1 MCSQAVV
8 ATKAGIRVPFL
19 DLKKQ
24 YAELQA
30 ELAPAIL
37 RSLDLAAY
45 IDGPSVRQF
54 EAEFAQY
61 CGTTDCVALDSGTAA
76 LHLTFLA
83 LNIAAGDEVI
93 VPTNTFIA
101 SAAAVVMAGAK
112 VVPVDSDSKTWLLDL
127 EQVEAKITRRTKA
140 VLAVHLYGQ
149 PVRMDALREICNR
162 KGVLLIEDAAQ
173 AHGARFKGQRVG
185 GLGEVGCFSF
195 YPGKNLGAYGD
206 GGAITT
212 NNSELAERVRRLAN
226 HGRTNKYEHGEVGW
240 NFRMDEIQGVVL
252 RHKLKKLDGWNQ
264 RRRELARLY
273 RSQLSDLPVRMY
285 EVPAECDPTYHL
297 FVIGVKDPRGLAK
310 HLAEQG
316 IETGFHYPIP
326 VHLQPAF
333 QFLGFKS
340 GDFPVA
346 EGLCQHAI
354 SLPLFPEMTIEQ
366 LSLVCESVK
375 THFSYGTK
383 ELYIS
388 AT

>member
-1 MCSQAVV
+1 MSSNVAV
-8 ATKAGIRVPFL
+8 ATRTGIRVPFL
-19 DLKKQ
+19 DLKRQ
-24 YAELQA
+24 YADLKA

-37 RSLDLAAY
+37 RSLDDAAY
-45 IDGPSVRQF
+45 IDGPLVKQF
-54 EAEFAQY
+54 EADFARY

-83 LNIAAGDEVI
+83 LNIGPGDEVI
-93 VPTNTFIA
+93 VPANTFIA
-101 SAAAVVMAGAK
+101 SAAAVAMAGAT
-112 VVPVDSDSKTWLLDL
+112 VVPIDSDSGTWLMDL
-127 EQVEAKITRRTKA
+127 SQVESKITGRTKA

-149 PVRMDALREICNR
+149 PVRMDTLLEICER
-162 KGVLLIEDAAQ
+162 KGVHLIEDAAQ
-173 AHGARFKGQRVG
+173 AHGGRYKGRRVG

-212 NNSELAERVRRLAN
+212 NNSTLAERVRRLAN

-252 RHKLKKLDGWNQ
+252 RHKLTKLDGWNE
-264 RRRELARLY
+264 RRRELARRY
-273 RSQLSDLPVRMY
+273 RSQLNDVPVQMY

-297 FVIGVKDPRGLAK
+297 LVICVDDPRGLAQ

-333 QFLGFKS
+333 QSLGFKR
-340 GDFPVA
+340 GNFPVA
-346 EGLCQHAI
+346 ETLCQHAI
-354 SLPLFPEMTIEQ
+354 SLPVFPEMTNEQ
-366 LSLVCESVK
+366 LDLVCLSIR
-375 THFSYGTK
+375 TY
-383 ELYIS
+383 YR
-388 AT
+388 